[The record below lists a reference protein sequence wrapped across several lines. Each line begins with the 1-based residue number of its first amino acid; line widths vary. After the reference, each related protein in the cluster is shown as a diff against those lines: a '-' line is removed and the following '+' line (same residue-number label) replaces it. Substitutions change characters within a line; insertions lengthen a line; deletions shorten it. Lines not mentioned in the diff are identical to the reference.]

1 MGDFLF
7 GDAGLAEHEAQD
19 VAIEH
24 AAGVDAAGG
33 DGAAGEFGG
42 GLFEGDAVG
51 GACTAEEGAVD
62 VEEEELGGFVGQFPR

>member
-7 GDAGLAEHEAQD
+7 GDAGLAEHEAED

-24 AAGVDAAGG
+24 AAGVDAVGG

-42 GLFEGDAVG
+42 GLFEGDSVS
-51 GACTAEEGAVD
+51 GAGFAEEGTVN
-62 VEEEELGGFVGQFPR
+62 VEEEEFGSSMGQFPR